1 MSKNNTKKRFAL
13 SLDPIHIGT
22 GGYRLGRVDNTIVRE
37 PGTNIPKIPGT
48 TIEGAARTYSY
59 YNSLKNGK
67 KSMKVACAVG
77 KKTDEKDPCG
87 ACDICTTYGY
97 TTEDK
102 SSSGKVNF
110 TDARILFFPVHSMIG
125 PVWITSP
132 MILNEFENGKAVG
145 KDKVRTNLIDKNK
158 KINLGWLYLEN
169 EEKGEIIENGQFED
183 VNKEIKDRIV
193 LISDKLFSQVVN
205 SNLEVRTSV
214 SINPETGA
222 AESGALFTYEAIPR
236 ATVFWFDVI
245 YDKYKNGDQKVKET
259 VQNGLEM
266 FETLGV
272 GGMSSRG
279 FGRLRV
285 LKLNGD

>member
-1 MSKNNTKKRFAL
+1 MSENNKLYFAMA
-13 SLDPIHIGT
+13 LDPIHVGT

-59 YNSLKNGK
+59 YNLKNGNNK
-67 KSMKVACAVG
+67 IKPACAVG
-77 KKTDEKDPCG
+77 KKVDDKEPCG
-87 ACDICTTYGY
+87 NCEICNTYGF
-97 TTEDK
+97 TKEDK

-110 TDARILFFPVHSMIG
+110 TDARILFFPIHSMIG

-132 MILNEFENGKAVG
+132 MVLSEFGIGKTVVE
-145 KDKVRTNLIDKNK
+145 DKVKTNLVDNNK
-158 KINLGWLYLEN
+158 KINLGWLYLGN
-169 EEKGEIIENGQFED
+169 KEKVKIIENGQFQYI
-183 VNKEIKDRIV
+183 NKEIKDRVV
-193 LISDKLFSQVVN
+193 LVSDKLFSQVVN

-222 AESGALFTYEAIPR
+222 AEKGALFTYEAIPR

-245 YDKYKNGDQKVKET
+245 DREKDNIPEIVEDSLK
-259 VQNGLEM
+259 M

-285 LKLNGD
+285 LNLGEGGSND